1 MTYTLIQRFNN
12 HHVHFQFKG
21 LFQGKDVI
29 WDTHLY
35 TLSYFAEINHLSNIK
50 LKQFIDIVPAASDT
64 MNLQVALNIPVVNEP
79 AIYKMMIMIR
89 QYKKLSA
96 GRHEYG

>member
-1 MTYTLIQRFNN
+1 MTYTLIQKFNN
-12 HHVHFQFKG
+12 HHIHFQFNG
-21 LFQGKDVI
+21 PFQGKDVL
-29 WDTHLY
+29 WNTHLY
-35 TLSYFAEINHLSNIK
+35 TLSYFAEINCLTNIN
-50 LKQFIDIVPAASDT
+50 LKQFIDIEPAASDT

-79 AIYKMMIMIR
+79 AIQKMMIMIR